1 MRKYLKIDKYL
12 KKMLFKL
19 KIPFL
24 NNNTVKDENKKMPT
38 LRNIRNEKN
47 VRELKVKPNSSNVI
61 RKNLYREHPN
71 VKELKVKPKTTEY
84 KNKFLVF

>member
-1 MRKYLKIDKYL
+1 
-12 KKMLFKL
+12 MLFKL

-38 LRNIRNEKN
+38 LRSVTNEKN
-47 VRELKVKPNSSNVI
+47 VRELKVKPKGSNVI
-61 RKNLYREHPN
+61 RKNLYKEEHPN